1 MTSKRAE
8 LYKLADALIAEM
20 ERQGVLSIRSS
31 DNRMV
36 LALSQAPVQRPVAI
50 ETMDDPGDG
59 YRPNLNNAAVR

>member
-36 LALSQAPVQRPVAI
+36 LALSQAPSARPVAI
-50 ETMDDPGDG
+50 ETLDDPGDN
-59 YRPNLNNAAVR
+59 YRPNLGNAAVQ